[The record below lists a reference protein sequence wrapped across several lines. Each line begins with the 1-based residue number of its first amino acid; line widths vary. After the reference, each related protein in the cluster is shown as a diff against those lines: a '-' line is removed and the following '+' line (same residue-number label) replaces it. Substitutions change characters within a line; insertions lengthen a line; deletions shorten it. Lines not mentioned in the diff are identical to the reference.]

1 MSRKWKGAVAGAA
14 ALALSAIV
22 AGAAQ
27 AKTQQDSFSG
37 GIAVTNPCDGQ
48 IVSVSGNVYVQ
59 VNENQTGHGGQH
71 ASVHLRFDGAG
82 DTYAARYEGSAQFD
96 AISSTY
102 IVPIHAVWVGLGA
115 SSNFGADGTARV
127 FMTGDVPT
135 GAVITSETNSC
146 TNN

>member
-14 ALALSAIV
+14 AVALSAIV

-27 AKTQQDSFSG
+27 ARTQHDSFSG

-48 IVSVSGNVYVQ
+48 LASVSGKVYVQ
-59 VNENQTGHGGQH
+59 VNENQTGNGGQH
-71 ASVHLRFDGAG
+71 ASVHLRFDGTSG
-82 DTYAARYEGSAQFD
+82 SYAARYEGSAQFD

-102 IVPIHAVWVGLGA
+102 NVPFHATWVGLGSA
-115 SSNFGADGTARV
+115 SDFNADGTARV

-135 GAVITSETNSC
+135 GAVITSETNTC